1 MPEKASI
8 PEECLSPKQVEL
20 NTNNRTKHN
29 PHQQY
34 LLQTM
39 WDKHQYF
46 VYGELLDFYLQ
57 HGVEIAHLY
66 CGIVFNVKEWL
77 KPYVDKN
84 TALRNHCKEKGLAM
98 GIIVY
103 KLMNNAIYGWKFLQ
117 NVMKQS
123 RLKFV
128 NSLLEAIKV
137 QSLPGFVRNVFHNG
151 NFSLADV
158 MHEEVLFDKPIYLG
172 ATITE
177 LAKLHMYR
185 FYYNHVLPH
194 WGRDRVQLLMT
205 DTDSLMLQRSRPET
219 SGQTSEHSTVHMRTG

>member
-1 MPEKASI
+1 MEQAELLELRAHPAEFIERLRKERKMCAVMGDFVIPREIHKKTWDYPLMPEKASI
-8 PEECLSPKQVEL
+8 PEKCLSPKQVEL

-98 GIIVY
+98 GIVVY

-117 NVMKQS
+117 NVFHKW
-123 RLKFV
+123 K
-128 NSLLEAIKV
+128 LL
-137 QSLPGFVRNVFHNG
+137 
-151 NFSLADV
+151 
-158 MHEEVLFDKPIYLG
+158 
-172 ATITE
+172 TC
-177 LAKLHMYR
+177 
-185 FYYNHVLPH
+185 
-194 WGRDRVQLLMT
+194 
-205 DTDSLMLQRSRPET
+205 
-219 SGQTSEHSTVHMRTG
+219 

>member
-8 PEECLSPKQVEL
+8 PEGCLSPKQVEL

-39 WDKHQYF
+39 WDKLQYF

-57 HGVEIAHLY
+57 QGVEIAHLY

-84 TALRNHCKEKGLAM
+84 TALRNQCKEKGLAM
-98 GIIVY
+98 GIVVY
-103 KLMNNAIYGWKFLQ
+103 KLMNNAIYGKFLQ

-137 QSLPGFVRNVFHNG
+137 QSH
-151 NFSLADV
+151 SLA
-158 MHEEVLFDKPIYLG
+158 L
-172 ATITE
+172 
-177 LAKLHMYR
+177 
-185 FYYNHVLPH
+185 
-194 WGRDRVQLLMT
+194 
-205 DTDSLMLQRSRPET
+205 
-219 SGQTSEHSTVHMRTG
+219 